1 MDTRLSLALEAEHVS
16 LPTSGAIAVFG
27 ARGQSLAGLPAERL
41 MLCVDDIVEARRYA
55 AQGFDVTQEMPAG
68 AAGALVFVP
77 RGRLEGRVLFARAA
91 EAAGGRIIVDGQKTD
106 GTESHLKELKKRG
119 ICGGAF
125 SKAHGK
131 LFECTLPEGSHD
143 DWRLA
148 GAGGANVDGFHTVPG
163 VFSAEKADEGSRLL
177 AEALPEKLGAEVADF
192 GAGWGYL
199 SRSVLERGGVEALH
213 VIEASHAA
221 LGCAKVNIPDPRAQF
236 HWDDATRW
244 SPRASLDAVVMN
256 PPFHAGRKGVPEL
269 GQAFIANAAAAL
281 KPTGHLWMVA
291 NRHLPYEETLRAHFG
306 RVEEFGGNGRFKLL
320 HAAKPSRKR

>member
-1 MDTRLSLALEAEHVS
+1 MDTRLSLALDAGHVS
-16 LPTSGAIAVFG
+16 LPESGRIAVFG

-41 MLCVDDIVEARRYA
+41 VLCVDDVVEARRYA
-55 AQGFDVTQEMPAG
+55 AQGYEVTQEAPG
-68 AAGALVFVP
+68 AAAAALVFVP

-91 EAAGGRIIVDGQKTD
+91 EASGGHIMVDGQKTD
-106 GTESHLKELKKRG
+106 GTESHFRELRKRG
-119 ICGGAF
+119 SCGAAF

-131 LFECTLPEGSHD
+131 VFECTLPDGSYV
-143 DWRLA
+143 DWLQA
-148 GAGGANVDGFHTVPG
+148 GAGGLNADGFHTVPG
-163 VFSAEKADEGSRLL
+163 VFSAEKADAGSRLL
-177 AEALPEKLGAEVADF
+177 AEALPGTLKGEIADF

-199 SRSVLERGGVEALH
+199 SRSVLERGGVETLH
-213 VIEASHAA
+213 LVEASAAA
-221 LGCAKVNIPDPRAQF
+221 LGCARVNITDPRARF

-281 KPTGHLWMVA
+281 KPTGQLWMVA

-306 RVEEFGGNGRFKLL
+306 RVEETGGDGRFKLL